1 MGGGQQATRIP
12 ELLTCV
18 SKDQDDLTSQIRL
31 TFNRYRGASTP
42 QNMATMG
49 FDDDYFDD
57 DYFDDDEF
65 DDDYFDDD
73 DFDDD
78 DYFFGGMPG
87 MPEDSD
93 DVEYRIDGAFVPGHG
108 HNKAGSYQM
117 VITKYGRTADGCN
130 AEALGPILTH
140 EMLGKQSRQLSSRGR
155 GMMGGGH
162 MMRGHM
168 MGGYGMM
175 NKGISP
181 MFGVGFGNP
190 MMGGFPGPYQKFGAN
205 FWQGG
210 QSGYGGQMGQMGGM
224 GQKPIGFLSNTAI
237 VGGSA
242 SVYSTH
248 VEGITKTDLLGRG
261 VALCQRVEGGRCV
274 GRIPYCCTV
283 QRDRVPAMEVFVEHV
298 DDDHFDDMHVGIHG
312 GMHGGMHGGNRGGMG
327 GGMGGGMMAGVAG
340 VSGVAGIGAVGGVG
354 GFHGDM
360 QQGNM
365 RGPMT
370 GASGGNPGALFP

>member
-1 MGGGQQATRIP
+1 MGKKMMGGHHSHGGGYSMGGGQQATRIP

-87 MPEDSD
+87 MPDDSD

-155 GMMGGGH
+155 G
-162 MMRGHM
+162 
-168 MGGYGMM
+168 
-175 NKGISP
+175 
-181 MFGVGFGNP
+181 

-283 QRDRVPAMEVFVEHV
+283 QRDR
-298 DDDHFDDMHVGIHG
+298 G
-312 GMHGGMHGGNRGGMG
+312 
-327 GGMGGGMMAGVAG
+327 
-340 VSGVAGIGAVGGVG
+340 
-354 GFHGDM
+354 
-360 QQGNM
+360 
-365 RGPMT
+365 
-370 GASGGNPGALFP
+370 